1 MKKILILYLFSSLT
15 LAAETYKDNRSIAY
29 AKYHLAELYA
39 EQQRYDEAIQLTRQA
54 IFYAQLYPEFQNDP
68 ALLSRLERRLGQ
80 YFYKIGKTEKAID
93 AYKLAVKYLQQ
104 VLEGYRYVS
113 PSFRKMA
120 ENVYFELADLLLQA
134 AKSNPRFL
142 KEAIDNIELFKQI
155 ELQNYFKDE
164 CVTQLKEKL
173 KAVDRILSADTAIFY
188 PIVLHNRVELLL
200 TFHDGHQQ
208 FETNMTPTELRQA
221 ATNFREKLQSKIHL
235 QERLIGLLPGVEID
249 QSNDYHPYAQQLYR
263 GLFVKP
269 IIEILNK
276 RKIETLVIIPPSILL
291 NIPFAALHDGD
302 KYLIQRYAL
311 AITPGWELTD
321 PRKFKL
327 HKIKALLNGLAIQSQ
342 NDKNFPPLENAIIE
356 LENIYNWLGTGDK
369 LANEKFTIS
378 EVHTRFTNT
387 AYSIVHFATHG
398 NFDSNPNK
406 NFLLTYDGK
415 LSLNK
420 LEKMFN
426 QIIFRDKPVE
436 LLTLSACESARGAEL
451 GLAGVAIKAG
461 ARSVLA
467 TLWSVNDV
475 STQELITEFYK
486 QLVNGQASKAKTLQK
501 AQLSLIETENY
512 KDPYFWA
519 PFILIGN
526 WL

>member
-1 MKKILILYLFSSLT
+1 MKKFLTLYLFSSLA
-15 LAAETYKDNRSIAY
+15 LAAPTEKDNRLIAY
-29 AKYHLAELYA
+29 EKYHLAELYA
-39 EQQRYDEAIQLTRQA
+39 KQQRYDEAIQLTRQA
-54 IFYAQLYPEFQNDP
+54 IFYAQLYPEFQNYP

-113 PSFRKMA
+113 PSFREMA
-120 ENVYFELADLLLQA
+120 EKVYFELADLLLQA
-134 AKSNPRFL
+134 AKSNPTLL
-142 KEAIDNIELFKQI
+142 KAAIDNIELFKQL
-155 ELQNYFKDE
+155 ELQNYFQDE
-164 CVTQLKEKL
+164 CVTRLKEKF
-173 KAVDRILSADTAIFY
+173 KAVDRILSPDTAIFY
-188 PIVLHNRVELLL
+188 PIVLDNRVELLL

-208 FETNMTPTELRQA
+208 FETDITPTELIQA
-221 ATNFREKLQSKIHL
+221 ATNFREKLASKTKL
-235 QERLIGLLPGVEID
+235 QERLINLLPGVETD
-249 QSNDYHPYAQQLYR
+249 ESNDYAQQLYQ

-269 IIEILNK
+269 ITDIKKK
-276 RKIETLVIIPPSILL
+276 RKIKTLVIIPPKDLL

-321 PRKFKL
+321 PRKMKL
-327 HKIKALLNGLAIQSQ
+327 NKIKVLLNGLAIQSK
-342 NDKNFPPLENAIIE
+342 NDKNFPPLENASKE

-369 LANEKFTIS
+369 LENENFTIS
-378 EVHTRFTNT
+378 EVQTRFTNT
-387 AYSIVHFATHG
+387 TYSIVHFATHG
-398 NFDSNPNK
+398 NFDPNPNK
-406 NFLLTYDGK
+406 IFLLTYDGK

-426 QIIFRDKPVE
+426 EIAFRDKPVE

-451 GLAGVAIKAG
+451 GLAGVAVKAG

-467 TLWSVNDV
+467 TLWSVNDA
-475 STQELITEFYK
+475 STQKLITEFYK
-486 QLVNGQASKAKTLQK
+486 QLVNGQTSKAKALQK